1 MISKISTVLQS
12 LTSEEATKFKE
23 LNEKLD
29 QFGCISF
36 NDMKQIL
43 GDYLCEKI
51 VSVGLIDVSFIS
63 NEKGRIGFV
72 TKPSA
77 FNKFVSPMIDDAFD
91 LAKIFI
97 SALTYGMRESTHS
110 RGKIT
115 HIDALLK
122 KLISG
127 KEVGPVQAIGN
138 DYKLLELKGVI
149 KVTPTKNIYKQEVYK
164 MKLLK
169 REVGELALAVLTTG
183 SANEYSLKL
192 AQQDKTI
199 TQSAI
204 TRFDAPETNRVLIR
218 KKQIENTPKA
228 TNDILLSL
236 RTGGL

>member
-1 MISKISTVLQS
+1 M
-12 LTSEEATKFKE
+12 E
-23 LNEKLD
+23 
-29 QFGCISF
+29 
-36 NDMKQIL
+36 
-43 GDYLCEKI
+43 
-51 VSVGLIDVSFIS
+51 
-63 NEKGRIGFV
+63 
-72 TKPSA
+72 
-77 FNKFVSPMIDDAFD
+77 
-91 LAKIFI
+91 
-97 SALTYGMRESTHS
+97 
-110 RGKIT
+110 
-115 HIDALLK
+115 K
-122 KLISG
+122 KL
-127 KEVGPVQAIGN
+127 VQAIGN

-149 KVTPTKNIYKQEVYK
+149 KVTPTKNIYKQEMYK

>member
-1 MISKISTVLQS
+1 
-12 LTSEEATKFKE
+12 
-23 LNEKLD
+23 
-29 QFGCISF
+29 
-36 NDMKQIL
+36 
-43 GDYLCEKI
+43 
-51 VSVGLIDVSFIS
+51 
-63 NEKGRIGFV
+63 
-72 TKPSA
+72 
-77 FNKFVSPMIDDAFD
+77 
-91 LAKIFI
+91 
-97 SALTYGMRESTHS
+97 MRESTHS

-149 KVTPTKNIYKQEVYK
+149 KVTPTKNIYKQEMYK